1 MDKMNQQ
8 SSGNKPELGKLLLKS
23 IVWIVVVF
31 IVAIGL
37 LFGSA
42 GTFDW
47 ERGWIFTLLFFVCVC
62 ANLVVLLMVNPEVIE
77 ERSKFDRNAKKWDV
91 TLMSAGSLFILG
103 TLVIAGLDER
113 YVRSEMMGEP
123 SLYAGMV
130 LFTVGDTIILWAM
143 AVNRWFSKL
152 VKIQSERGHRVVT
165 SGPYQYVRH
174 PGYVGW
180 ALMWISIPLILGSS
194 WSFVPALISIIIIV
208 IRTHLEDSTLKK
220 ELAGYDEYSM
230 KVKYRLIPGI
240 W

>member
-1 MDKMNQQ
+1 MDKINQQ
-8 SSGNKPELGKLLLKS
+8 SSGKKLDIGKLLLKS

-31 IVAIGL
+31 IVLIGL

-47 ERGWIFTLLFFVCVC
+47 ERGWIFTLLFFICVS
-62 ANLVVLLMVNPEVIE
+62 ANLVVLLLVNPEVIE
-77 ERSKFDRNAKKWDV
+77 ERSKFDRNAKKWDM

-113 YVRSEMMGEP
+113 YEWSEIISE
-123 SLYAGMV
+123 SWLYVGLI
-130 LFTVGDTIILWAM
+130 LFSVGDIIILWAM

-152 VKIQSERGHRVVT
+152 VRIQSETGHRVVT

-180 ALMWISIPLILGSS
+180 MLMWISIPLILGSL
-194 WSFVPALISIIIIV
+194 WSFVPVSISVVVIV
-208 IRTHLEDSTLKK
+208 IRTHLEDSTLKN

-230 KVKYRLIPGI
+230 KVKYRLLPGI